1 MKCDHKDQGIHVQV
15 NGKDGAVQHDHSLEV
30 IKESQSKKLLYSVN
44 DVPPWYLCLIL
55 GFQVRIRFIFFI
67 KKIYIFLH
75 HTLLEY
81 ITPTIYLL
89 MLFISYCAFSNV
101 LVRKKPITSEVS
113 CTFLDR
119 PNIILLACYM

>member
-15 NGKDGAVQHDHSLEV
+15 NGKDGAVQHDDSLEV

-67 KKIYIFLH
+67 KIYIFFVPYLIRIH
-75 HTLLEY
+75 NTNYLFAHVIYQLLCIFKCFGEEKTHY
-81 ITPTIYLL
+81 
-89 MLFISYCAFSNV
+89 
-101 LVRKKPITSEVS
+101 K
-113 CTFLDR
+113 
-119 PNIILLACYM
+119 